1 MSYNLLNYPHG
12 SPITADTTKRNPY
25 FRTTIAAVN
34 PDILVVGEITS
45 QAGVNGFLSNVMNQ
59 SSNAYAAGTFIDG
72 SANDTENGIFYKTSK
87 FHFVSNTPIK
97 TALRDINEFKL
108 VHLLSGDTIRIYAV
122 HLKSSDTPGEDS
134 LRAAEVDSL
143 RKVTNALPAGSDFIV
158 CGDFNIYR
166 SSSLAYQRLLA
177 TPDNGKFIDPISMP
191 GNWNDSLNYRSRSTQ
206 STRVTTWLNDGGS
219 TGGLDD
225 RFDLILYSKEISL
238 AGGITYVANS
248 EIPYGNDG
256 SHYND
261 SINKMPNT
269 AVTQAVANALYF
281 SSDHI
286 PVLATF
292 NFEYGATSPP
302 DLGVLSLVTPVTPMC
317 AVTSQSLQVQV
328 KNYSASD
335 VNFGVNNMQVSVTAT
350 NPSSVNQSQSKTIN
364 SGTLTAGAVMTVTM
378 DNPYNM
384 STSGSYIF
392 NANTVVTGDVNNSNN
407 AMPAKTIIVNANP
420 AATVSPAG
428 PLSFCSGSSATLTAS
443 GGTSFLWSTGAT
455 TQSINVNASG
465 NYSVTVTSNGCSS
478 PSSPVSVTV
487 TSGQSVVALFTETVD
502 TVPGGANP
510 SLTITT
516 YESTNG
522 FDNDNLY
529 MYGSG
534 EVRNSNASSGYAT
547 ASGAGNVFLTNTSA
561 GRYFVISGINT
572 TGLANLELSFGIFK
586 SAIASTG
593 ADFSVGYSTDSTN
606 YTPLSIA
613 ALPSGSGTA
622 TWYYRTATGGP
633 IPAVPNL
640 RLRFRND
647 STSTQFR
654 IDDIVLK
661 SSFIP
666 IITASGPTTFCVGDS
681 VTLTASSGSSYLW
694 STGATTQSIKA
705 YASGSYTVTVNCV
718 QSSPVVVTANSC
730 GVTLNLKVF
739 FEGLYMGNDEMQPVL
754 YTNGLSNDPTA
765 CDSITVE
772 VHDAVLTDDIIA
784 SARVLLHTDGNTQ
797 ISFPAAV
804 SGRSL
809 YLVIHH
815 RNSIEIWS
823 KHPVDFNSAVINF
836 DFTTEE

>member
-1 MSYNLLNYPHG
+1 M
-12 SPITADTTKRNPY
+12 TDDTTARNPY
-25 FRTTIAAVN
+25 FRTTIASVN
-34 PDILVVGEITS
+34 PDILVVEEILS
-45 QAGVNGFLSNVMNQ
+45 QAGVTGFLNNVMNA
-59 SSNAYAAGTFIDG
+59 SSSTYSAGVFINGTSD
-72 SANDTENGIFYKTSK
+72 SENGIFYKSSK
-87 FHFVSNTPIK
+87 FHFVSNTRIP

-108 VHLLSGDTIRIYAV
+108 VHILSGDTVRIYAC
-122 HLKSSDTPGEDS
+122 HLKASSTPPDEDA
-134 LRAAEVDSL
+134 RAAEVDSL
-143 RKVTNALPAGSDFIV
+143 RKVTNKLASGSDFIV
-158 CGDFNIYR
+158 CGDFNIY
-166 SSSLAYQRLLA
+166 SSNESCYQKLLA
-177 TPDNGKFIDPISMP
+177 LPDNGQFVDPISMP
-191 GNWNDSLNYRSRSTQ
+191 GSTWNTGAYAIRHTQ

-225 RFDLILYSKEISL
+225 RFDLILYSKAISL
-238 AGGITYVANS
+238 AGGVTYVANS
-248 EIPYGNDG
+248 EIAYGNDG
-256 SHYND
+256 NHYND

-292 NFEYGATSPP
+292 NFEYGATAPP
-302 DLGVLSLVTPVTPMC
+302 DLGVLSLLAPVTPMC
-317 AVTSQSLQVQV
+317 ATSSQTLQVQV
-328 KNYSASD
+328 KNYSTSD

-350 NPSSVNQSQSKTIN
+350 NPSSVNQSQSKTIS

-384 STSGSYIF
+384 SASGSYIF

-420 AATVSPAG
+420 SATVSPAG

-487 TSGQSVVALFTETVD
+487 TSGQSNVTLFTETVD
-502 TVPGGANP
+502 TVPGGTNP
-510 SLTITT
+510 SLAITT

-529 MYGSG
+529 MYGTG

-547 ASGAGNVFLTNTSA
+547 ASGAGNVFLTNTSS
-561 GRYFVISGINT
+561 GKFFVISGINT

-593 ADFSVGYSTDSTN
+593 SDFSVGYSTDSTN

-613 ALPSGSGTA
+613 ALPSGSGTS

-647 STSTQFR
+647 STLTQFR

-666 IITASGPTTFCVGDS
+666 VITASGPTTFCVGDS

-694 STGATTQSIKA
+694 SNGATTQSIKA
-705 YASGSYTVTVNCV
+705 YISGSYTVTVNCV

-784 SARVLLHTDGNTQ
+784 SARVLLHTDGNTH

-823 KHPVDFNSAVINF
+823 KHPVDFNSSVIDF